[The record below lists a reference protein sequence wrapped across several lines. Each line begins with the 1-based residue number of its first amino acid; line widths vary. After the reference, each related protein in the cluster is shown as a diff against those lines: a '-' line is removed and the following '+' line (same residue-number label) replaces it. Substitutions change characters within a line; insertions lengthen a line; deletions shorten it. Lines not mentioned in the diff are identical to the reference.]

1 MITIGPNDYDD
12 IKIAELSNV
21 IMIKNYAEIGQT
33 GYVQFVHND
42 DSKLYINYEL
52 SNDKWSR
59 AYIGD
64 HVFINGIWFEV
75 QSDGLKMMS
84 HETMISDLIRLNQD
98 TPDAQSD
105 DYNDYHR
112 SPRIIHREPTETIK
126 IENRHNQFKRIILRY
141 GVPSF
146 RHCNDCI
153 DSSHLFSQTN
163 WCLYYYDD
171 WYEHRNGYLWYYN
184 LLL

>member
-1 MITIGPNDYDD
+1 MSLYLFDTSNIASFAYPNTRDVITIGPNDYDD

-112 SPRIIHREPTETIK
+112 SPE
-126 IENRHNQFKRIILRY
+126 
-141 GVPSF
+141 SF
-146 RHCNDCI
+146 I
-153 DSSHLFSQTN
+153 V
-163 WCLYYYDD
+163 
-171 WYEHRNGYLWYYN
+171 N
-184 LLL
+184 LLRQLKLKTATTNSKE

>member
-1 MITIGPNDYDD
+1 M
-12 IKIAELSNV
+12 EQS
-21 IMIKNYAEIGQT
+21 
-33 GYVQFVHND
+33 VHRG
-42 DSKLYINYEL
+42 SCLYQ
-52 SNDKWSR
+52 W
-59 AYIGD
+59 
-64 HVFINGIWFEV
+64 IWFEV

-126 IENRHNQFKRIILRY
+126 IENRRNQFKRIILRY

-146 RHCNDCI
+146 RP
-153 DSSHLFSQTN
+153 S
-163 WCLYYYDD
+163 
-171 WYEHRNGYLWYYN
+171 
-184 LLL
+184 